1 MNVVY
6 IHTHDT
12 GRYIQPYGY
21 PVPTPNL
28 QRLAEHSLL
37 FRQAYCAAPT
47 CSPSRAALLTG
58 RAPHNNGMWGL
69 AHRGFSLF
77 EPQNHLAAAF
87 DRFGFESVLC
97 GIQHESV
104 QAESLGYT
112 RILGSQNYSM
122 GKCDADWRSFDLQN
136 AHLAADYLKEKHQKP
151 FFLSYGMFNTHRKFP
166 ELEPGES
173 GNYVRPP
180 EPLCDNAENRE
191 DMARFI
197 KSAKTADE
205 CVGILLDALEKS
217 ENAQDTVV
225 IFTTDHG
232 PAFPNMKCTLY
243 DVGMGVA
250 LMIHL
255 PGTKRNGTVSDA
267 LVSHLDI
274 YPTLCELTGLP
285 RPEELEGV
293 SLVPLL
299 TGKAERVRD
308 AVFCENSFHVA
319 YEPKRCVRTE
329 RYKYIRR
336 FSAWPSGMPSNTDDS
351 PDKCRRL
358 AEGYY
363 QRSVPKELLFDLW
376 NDPYERENLADD
388 AQYAAVKEELCKKL
402 EDWMHKTQDPLCMGI
417 MYPPKGALVNYPQS
431 PSPAEKVF
439 VKDWE
444 ELV

>member
-6 IHTHDT
+6 MHTHDT
-12 GRYIQPYGY
+12 GRYVQPYGY
-21 PVPTPNL
+21 AVPTPNL
-28 QRLAEHSLL
+28 ERFAQSSLQ

-58 RAPHNNGMWGL
+58 RTPHNNGMWGL
-69 AHRGFSLF
+69 AHRGFALF

-97 GIQHESV
+97 GIQHE
-104 QAESLGYT
+104 AESAKALGYT
-112 RILGSQNYSM
+112 RVLGSQNYSM
-122 GKCDADWRSFDLQN
+122 GKCDADWRSFDLRN
-136 AHLAADYLKEKHQKP
+136 AYLAADYLSKKHEKP

-166 ELEPGES
+166 ALEPGES
-173 GNYVRPP
+173 GDHVRPP
-180 EPLCDNAENRE
+180 EPLYDNAENRE

-205 CVGILLDALEKS
+205 CVGILLDALDKS
-217 ENAQDTVV
+217 KNAEDTLV

-250 LMIHL
+250 LMIRL
-255 PGTKRNGTVSDA
+255 PGDKRNGTVSDA

-285 RPEELEGV
+285 RPEGLEGV
-293 SLVPLL
+293 SLVPIL
-299 TGKAERVRD
+299 TGEADSVRSE
-308 AVFCENSFHVA
+308 VFCENSFHVA

-336 FSAWPSGMPSNTDDS
+336 FSAWPASMPSNTDAS
-351 PDKCRRL
+351 PDKQRRL

-363 QRSVPKELLFDLW
+363 KKTIQKELLFDLW
-376 NDPYERENLADD
+376 NDPYERENLAEDPE
-388 AQYAAVKEELCKKL
+388 YAEIKGMLCKKL
-402 EDWMHKTQDPLCMGI
+402 EDWMRDTQDPLYKGVMQ
-417 MYPPKGALVNYPQS
+417 PPKGSLVNYPQS

-439 VKDWE
+439 IRDWE
-444 ELV
+444 ELT